1 MALFNTLLIAD
12 VVLRRVRQTISLRDE
27 SDDDC
32 LPADF
37 QRRGECV
44 SWIAYHLTDI
54 NVDYNITTDNRNHE
68 TNVAY
73 SIFGVNN
80 SK

>member
-1 MALFNTLLIAD
+1 MARFNTLLIAD

-44 SWIAYHLTDI
+44 S
-54 NVDYNITTDNRNHE
+54 
-68 TNVAY
+68 
-73 SIFGVNN
+73 
-80 SK
+80 